1 MSEIR
6 AESLAA
12 HLFCRAAPGPTSTS
26 GIADMSL
33 APARLGR
40 AEKWLL
46 SVPDVDS
53 RRVAEIKAELIN
65 NALPINADDI
75 ADAMILLDLSLGG

>member
-12 HLFCRAAPGPTSTS
+12 DLFCRTAPGPMSTS
-26 GIADMSL
+26 GIADTSL
-33 APARLGR
+33 TPARLGR

-75 ADAMILLDLSLGG
+75 ADAMI

>member
-1 MSEIR
+1 
-6 AESLAA
+6 
-12 HLFCRAAPGPTSTS
+12 
-26 GIADMSL
+26 MSL